1 MFVGVWLRIDPQEE
15 FLISRRRFFPIK
27 KQTAPGDAP
36 GTMIA
41 PADASYPIIDII
53 AYGPDN
59 VVELSDVTVDEI
71 RRVRNE
77 QKITWVN
84 VSGRG
89 DADLIRK
96 IGEIFEL
103 HQLAMEDV
111 MNLHH
116 RPKVEEYDDHI
127 FLVSQMF
134 SADANVA
141 TEQVALFLGSDFVL
155 SIQESPGDC
164 FGPLRNRIR
173 QGKGRVRA
181 AKADYLFYAL
191 LDAIVD
197 EYFPV
202 LEQYGEA
209 LEKIEDGVV
218 SDPDSGHIAALHDM
232 KRELLTVRRAI
243 WPHREMVN
251 TIIRDENALVTDETR
266 IYFRDV
272 YDHTIHLMDIVE
284 TYREIAS
291 GLVDV
296 YISSVSAKLNE
307 IMKVLTIIATIFIP
321 LGFVASLY
329 GMNFDRAA
337 SPWNMPELGWRFGY
351 LLSLAVMA
359 AIAGGLLYYFRRR
372 GWLGARKRR
381 E

>member
-1 MFVGVWLRIDPQEE
+1 MHADLQEDS
-15 FLISRRRFFPIK
+15 LVPRPRLLPIK

-36 GTMIA
+36 GTLVA
-41 PADASYPIIDII
+41 PAESPFPVIDII
-53 AYGPDN
+53 AYGADDI
-59 VVELSDVTVDEI
+59 VELSGVTVEDVQ
-71 RRVRNE
+71 RVRSE
-77 QKITWVN
+77 QDVIWVN

-89 DADLIRK
+89 DADLIRT
-96 IGEIFEL
+96 IGDTFGL
-103 HQLAMEDV
+103 HRLAMEDV

-127 FLVSQMF
+127 FLVSRMF
-134 SADANVA
+134 FADADVA
-141 TEQVALFLGSDFVL
+141 PEQVALFLGGDFVL
-155 SIQESPGDC
+155 SIQETPGDC

-173 QGKGRVRA
+173 HGKGRVRTT
-181 AKADYLFYAL
+181 KADYLFYAVI
-191 LDAIVD
+191 DAIVD

-202 LEQYGEA
+202 LERYGEA
-209 LEKIEDGVV
+209 LEKLEDDVV
-218 SDPDSGHIAALHDM
+218 SDPDTRHIAALHDM
-232 KRELLTVRRAI
+232 KRQLLTVRRAI

-251 TIIRDENALVTDETR
+251 TIIRDENPLVTDETR
-266 IYFRDV
+266 IYLRDV
-272 YDHTIHLMDIVE
+272 YDHTVHLMDIVE
-284 TYREIAS
+284 TCREIAS

-296 YISSVSAKLNE
+296 HMSSVNAKLNE

-351 LLSLAVMA
+351 LMSLAVMA

-372 GWLGARKRR
+372 GWLGSRQRR
-381 E
+381 D